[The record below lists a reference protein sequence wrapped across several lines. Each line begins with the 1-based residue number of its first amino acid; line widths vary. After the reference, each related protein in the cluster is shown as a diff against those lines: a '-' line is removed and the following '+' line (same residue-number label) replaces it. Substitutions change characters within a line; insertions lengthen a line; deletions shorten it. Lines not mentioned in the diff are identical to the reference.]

1 MLPSKTKTM
10 IRWKL
15 RELMAKYKIT
25 NRQLAEALDKHET
38 SISRIKTSDTMP
50 RLDGEQLNDIC
61 QGLTICLWKKRINRL
76 ITPEDLIEYTWD
88 GGPLGDA
95 FYEAGASNVVEIQ
108 SHQSERSFPDHNDG
122 GSKSIA

>member
-95 FYEAGASNVVEIQ
+95 FYEVDASNVVEIQ
-108 SHQSERSFPDHNDG
+108 SHQSERSFPGRDDG